1 MNSSGENQK
10 GIGELITS
18 VIADIQKIIR
28 QQIDL
33 AVAETKDSAKAA
45 LRASVLVI
53 TAITLFLVSS
63 LMVVVALGF
72 GLAALG
78 LPYWAAFL
86 LDALIFIFMGVV
98 LLLIAKGNAKK
109 VKLPTKSMDNLETS
123 VNQITESITR
133 SKLID

>member
-1 MNSSGENQK
+1 MSTSGDTQK

-53 TAITLFLVSS
+53 TAITLFLVAS

-86 LDALIFIFMGVV
+86 LDALIFILIG
-98 LLLIAKGNAKK
+98 LLLLFIASRNAKK
-109 VKLPTKSMDNLETS
+109 VKLPTQSMDNLETS

>member
-1 MNSSGENQK
+1 MNSSSDNQK

-72 GLAALG
+72 GLAELG

-86 LDALIFIFMGVV
+86 LDALIFIVLGVV

-123 VNQITESITR
+123 VNKITESITR

>member
-86 LDALIFIFMGVV
+86 LDALIFIVMGVV

-109 VKLPTKSMDNLETS
+109 VKLPTNSMDNLETS

>member
-1 MNSSGENQK
+1 MNSSGDNPK

-53 TAITLFLVSS
+53 VAITLFLISS

-86 LDALIFIFMGVV
+86 LDALIFIVMGVV
-98 LLLIAKGNAKK
+98 LLLIAKSNAKK

>member
-1 MNSSGENQK
+1 MNSSGDNPK

-53 TAITLFLVSS
+53 VAITLFLISS

-86 LDALIFIFMGVV
+86 LDALIFIVMGVV
-98 LLLIAKGNAKK
+98 LLLIAKANAKK

>member
-1 MNSSGENQK
+1 MSTSGDTQK

-53 TAITLFLVSS
+53 TAITLFVVAS

-86 LDALIFIFMGVV
+86 LDALIFILIG
-98 LLLIAKGNAKK
+98 LLLLFIASRNAKK
-109 VKLPTKSMDNLETS
+109 VKLPTQSMDNLETS
-123 VNQITESITR
+123 VNKITESITR

>member
-86 LDALIFIFMGVV
+86 LDALIFIVMGVV

>member
-1 MNSSGENQK
+1 
-10 GIGELITS
+10 
-18 VIADIQKIIR
+18 
-28 QQIDL
+28 
-33 AVAETKDSAKAA
+33 
-45 LRASVLVI
+45 VLVI

-86 LDALIFIFMGVV
+86 LDALIFIVMGVV

>member
-53 TAITLFLVSS
+53 TAITLFLISS

-86 LDALIFIFMGVV
+86 LDALIFIVMGVV